1 MSWDPQQMALF
12 MTYLIYEYNFLA
24 PTLTY
29 VFLFQVVTPIRVGQ
43 TYAYSP
49 ASDSS
54 HDLYDVP
61 PIRQQGVSVTIN
73 NTYSCRCLY
82 TCIYILNTHT
92 GVRYSGEQTN
102 RTAWH
107 PQSPGPLRHPSFPG
121 PAIKRTVWHTANVTR
136 GMIILQ
142 RIIFIMMSW

>member
-1 MSWDPQQMALF
+1 MAIF
-12 MTYLIYEYNFLA
+12 RTYLIYEYIFLA
-24 PTLTY
+24 STLTY
-29 VFLFQVVTPIRVGQ
+29 IFLFQVVTPIRVGQ

-73 NTYSCRCLY
+73 NTYSCRCLH

-102 RTAWH
+102 
-107 PQSPGPLRHPSFPG
+107 
-121 PAIKRTVWHTANVTR
+121 
-136 GMIILQ
+136 
-142 RIIFIMMSW
+142 